1 LKISNSKSK
10 RQSKIDK
17 EFKEKCLSKRTIVQE
32 PNVKEILR
40 KEARISSAEQHKNN
54 ADYFLNGAKSL
65 LNSETPLIAV
75 LIGHFAM
82 EHKGNQLLAL
92 HGYDVE
98 SHICTQIGLSR
109 IVGRKDLAKK
119 LSEIFGLRQNVGY
132 RMYLKPQSEEDK
144 NTAEK
149 TINETVIP
157 FFEEIDKLVNEVK

>member
-1 LKISNSKSK
+1 MDKKL
-10 RQSKIDK
+10 DK
-17 EFKEKCLSKRTIVQE
+17 EFEEKCLSKRTVIQE
-32 PNVKEILR
+32 PGVTIIEDKEIPST
-40 KEARISSAEQHKNN
+40 AAQHSNN
-54 ADYFLNGAKSL
+54 AAYFLEGAKFL
-65 LNSETPLIAV
+65 LNSPTPLLAV

-119 LSEIFGLRQNVGY
+119 LSEIFDLRQNIGY
-132 RMYLKPQSEEDK
+132 RMFLKTQSEEDK

-149 TINETVIP
+149 TINETVVP

>member
-1 LKISNSKSK
+1 MEEKL
-10 RQSKIDK
+10 DK
-17 EFKEKCLSKRTIVQE
+17 EFEEKCLSKRTVTQE
-32 PNVKEILR
+32 PGVTIIEDKEIPSN
-40 KEARISSAEQHKNN
+40 AGQHGNN
-54 ADYFLNGAKSL
+54 AAYFLEGAKFL
-65 LNSETPLIAV
+65 LNSPTPLLAV

-98 SHICTQIGLSR
+98 SHICTQMGLSR

-119 LSEIFGLRQNVGY
+119 VSDIFTLRQNIGY
-132 RMYLKPQSEEDK
+132 RMFLKTQSEEDK

-149 TINETVIP
+149 TINETVAP